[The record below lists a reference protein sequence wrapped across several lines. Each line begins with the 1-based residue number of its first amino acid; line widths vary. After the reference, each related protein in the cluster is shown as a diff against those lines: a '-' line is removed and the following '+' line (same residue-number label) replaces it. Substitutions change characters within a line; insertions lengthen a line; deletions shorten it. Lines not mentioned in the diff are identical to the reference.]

1 MTPERPGATTVR
13 VLFLN
18 GAVGAGKSTVAAAI
32 GAMLET
38 RGTPHAVI
46 DLDELRR
53 GWPPP
58 EGDRF
63 NFAIELAN
71 LRPVAANYV
80 ASGARILV
88 LAGVI
93 EEARAID
100 LYTDALGGVRP
111 TVIRLRV
118 EPAEA
123 ERRLRL
129 RHVGDTEG
137 LAWHL
142 HRHGELDAVIDAAGI
157 PGPIVDTTGRTPEG
171 IAREVLDTAV

>member
-1 MTPERPGATTVR
+1 VTEERPGSTPVR

-18 GAVGAGKSTVAAAI
+18 GAVGVGKSTVADAV
-32 GAMLET
+32 GALLET
-38 RGTPHAVI
+38 AGIPHAVI

-53 GWPPP
+53 SWPPP

-63 NFAIELAN
+63 NSAIELAN

-80 ASGARILV
+80 AAGARILV

-93 EEARAID
+93 EEAQAVD

-118 EPAEA
+118 DSAEA
-123 ERRLRL
+123 DRRLRS
-129 RHVGDTEG
+129 RHDDDEDV

-142 HRHGELDAVIDAAGI
+142 HRHGELDAVIDAARI
-157 PGPIVDTTGRTPEG
+157 PGPTVDTTGRTPQDV
-171 IAREVLDTAV
+171 AREVLDTAV

>member
-1 MTPERPGATTVR
+1 MTGERPGWNPVR

-18 GAVGAGKSTVAAAI
+18 GAVGVGKSTVADAV
-32 GAMLET
+32 GALLET
-38 RGTPHAVI
+38 AGIPHAVI
-46 DLDELRR
+46 DLDGLRR

-63 NFAIELAN
+63 NSAIELAN

-80 ASGARILV
+80 DAGARILV

-93 EEARAID
+93 EEAQAVD

-118 EPAEA
+118 DPA
-123 ERRLRL
+123 
-129 RHVGDTEG
+129 DTEALVTEDGVEHFEMRGRSMSGWVRVDAAVVGSDEQLQRWVDVG
-137 LAWHL
+137 LAY
-142 HRHGELDAVIDAAGI
+142 AGSL
-157 PGPIVDTTGRTPEG
+157 PPK
-171 IAREVLDTAV
+171 